1 MNNSSRDLTH
11 ITLQLLFIGLLIGG
25 SFWILRP
32 FLLALI
38 WATMIVVAT
47 WPLLIGAQ
55 SWLGGK
61 RFLAVAVMITASLLI
76 LIVPISLAVV
86 TIAGHATDIVAGSR
100 VLASIAMAPPPDW
113 VEAVPVVGPKIAEEW
128 LKIAAGGA
136 AGLAT
141 GILPYVDNIVGWFV
155 IQVGGFGRMLLH
167 FLLTLLI
174 AALLYSNGEAAA
186 EGVRRFAWRLGGD
199 RGENVIRLAAQAVRG
214 VALGVIV
221 TAVVQSALAG
231 IGLAIVGV
239 PYAAIL
245 SAVMLFL
252 GVAQIGPMPVLVP
265 AVIWFYWDG
274 HAGLGTVLLI
284 WTAVV
289 GTMDNFLR
297 PVLIRRGANLPLL
310 LIFAGVIGGL
320 IAFGIIG
327 LFVGPVVLAVTYT
340 LLVAWIQ
347 GDELEPASVPAA
359 AKDKEETGTGGNW
372 KP

>member
-11 ITLQLLFIGLLIGG
+11 ATLQLLFIGLLIGG

-61 RFLAVAVMITASLLI
+61 RSLAVAVMITASMLI

-86 TIAGHATDIVAGSR
+86 TIVDHAAEIVAGSR
-100 VLASIAMAPPPDW
+100 LLASMAMAPPPDW
-113 VEAVPVVGPKIAEEW
+113 VEGIPVVGSKVAEEW
-128 LKIAAGGA
+128 RKIAQGGA
-136 AGLAT
+136 AGLAA
-141 GILPYVDNIVGWFV
+141 GVLPYVDNIVGWFAS
-155 IQVGGFGRMLLH
+155 QVGGFGKMVLH

-174 AALLYSNGEAAA
+174 AAILYFNGEATA
-186 EGVRRFAWRLGGD
+186 EGARRFAWRLGGAQ
-199 RGENVIRLAAQAVRG
+199 GENMIRLAALAIRG

-221 TAVVQSALAG
+221 TAVVQSTLAG

-252 GVAQIGPMPVLVP
+252 GVAQIGPMPVLIP

-274 HAGLGTVLLI
+274 RAGLGTVLLI
-284 WTAVV
+284 WTVVV

-297 PVLIRRGANLPLL
+297 PVLIRRGADLPLL

-347 GDELEPASVPAA
+347 GDELEVPEPAA
-359 AKDKEETGTGGNW
+359 AEDKNETGGAGNA
-372 KP
+372 KT